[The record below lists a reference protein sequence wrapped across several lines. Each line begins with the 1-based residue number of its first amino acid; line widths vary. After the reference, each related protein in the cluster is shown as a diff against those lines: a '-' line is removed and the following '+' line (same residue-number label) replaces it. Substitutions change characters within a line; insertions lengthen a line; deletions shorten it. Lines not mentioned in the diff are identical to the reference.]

1 MHKIARRRWL
11 VIIAFLAMAA
21 LAFSR
26 QAKEPAKEQP
36 KEPAK
41 AAEKKEDPSE
51 TCLACHSEKTMT
63 TRHGKQTI
71 SLYVDG
77 KRFAK
82 SVHAELSCTG
92 CHSDLDPDN
101 IPHPTPAKVD
111 CSNCHAQE
119 GKQHAASLHGKAL
132 AKGDSLAP
140 RCVSC
145 HGNHDIV
152 PVKDRDSAVAPLKV
166 PFVCGKCHSEG
177 TPVQQTR
184 NIPQHDILTNY
195 SESIHGEGL
204 LKRGLTV
211 APNCASCHT
220 AHNILPHTDPNSS
233 IARKNIASTCTR
245 CHSQI
250 EEVHRKTIKGE
261 LWEKEAHVLP
271 ACVDCHQPHKI
282 RKVYYAQGMA
292 DADCL
297 RCHANDNLRSKD
309 GRTMFVN
316 AAEMPG
322 SRHAKVACSQ
332 CHSEVNASRVRP
344 CETITKKVDC
354 SACHAEVA
362 QQYQRSVHGQLHAKD
377 DPNAPVCRDC
387 HGTHKILGKRDV
399 NSPSFPT
406 NVPGLCANCHREG
419 MKAAVRY
426 KGEQH
431 EIIANYSE
439 SIHGKGLLK
448 SGLTVTAT
456 CTSCHTAH
464 RELPKTDP
472 ESTVNPKNV
481 PQTCGVCHNGIQ
493 EQFSH
498 SVHAAANDHSGKQL
512 PVCSDC
518 HTAHTIQRADQDQF
532 KLEIMNKCGRCHAA
546 IAETYFETYHGKVS
560 RLGYTKTAKC
570 YDCHGAHD
578 IRNVNDPQSHL
589 SRANVVATCQKCHTG
604 ATRRFAGY
612 LTHATHHDPRKF
624 PFLFWTFWGMT
635 SLLVSTFMI
644 GGLHTLLWFPKAMQM
659 RRELRAEE
667 AREAAQS
674 SADEKQAGREAK

>member
-1 MHKIARRRWL
+1 
-11 VIIAFLAMAA
+11 MAA

>member
-1 MHKIARRRWL
+1 
-11 VIIAFLAMAA
+11 
-21 LAFSR
+21 
-26 QAKEPAKEQP
+26 
-36 KEPAK
+36 
-41 AAEKKEDPSE
+41 
-51 TCLACHSEKTMT
+51 
-63 TRHGKQTI
+63 
-71 SLYVDG
+71 
-77 KRFAK
+77 
-82 SVHAELSCTG
+82 
-92 CHSDLDPDN
+92 
-101 IPHPTPAKVD
+101 
-111 CSNCHAQE
+111 
-119 GKQHAASLHGKAL
+119 
-132 AKGDSLAP
+132 
-140 RCVSC
+140 
-145 HGNHDIV
+145 
-152 PVKDRDSAVAPLKV
+152 
-166 PFVCGKCHSEG
+166 
-177 TPVQQTR
+177 
-184 NIPQHDILTNY
+184 
-195 SESIHGEGL
+195 
-204 LKRGLTV
+204 
-211 APNCASCHT
+211 
-220 AHNILPHTDPNSS
+220 
-233 IARKNIASTCTR
+233 
-245 CHSQI
+245 
-250 EEVHRKTIKGE
+250 
-261 LWEKEAHVLP
+261 
-271 ACVDCHQPHKI
+271 
-282 RKVYYAQGMA
+282 MA